1 MNCTSIEI
9 TQYELLAQII
19 EHNAQHGH
27 EPTNSAMHSHEQ
39 ASALNDLIPI
49 FLSKSNLCNSLERL
63 ALVYRD
69 EPEANLCCL
78 YLAVLQ
84 GTKNENI

>member
-19 EHNAQHGH
+19 EHNTQNGH
-27 EPTNSAMHSHEQ
+27 E
-39 ASALNDLIPI
+39 LNDAGACSCEIVEALTDLVPV
-49 FLSKSNLCNSLERL
+49 FMSKRNLCSSLERL

-69 EPEANLCCL
+69 EPAANLCRL
-78 YLAVLQ
+78 YLTALQ
-84 GTKNENI
+84 GTQNENI